1 MLDQLL
7 ARVRQAGSSKHVNI
21 VAYSG
26 GVDSSLVAALVHR
39 VFPENS
45 IACLGV
51 SAALPQDQ
59 LLLAR
64 NVASAIGIPL
74 WEARTSEGNDPRYV
88 ENKGQS
94 PGVIPVMFNGT
105 NADDKLDPTRLEL
118 DAEKERALLPTQIHH
133 VETICRDLGCG
144 EHATVL
150 KKAKNFP
157 NDYRVVYWFGE
168 PSFSLMRKGTMKA
181 WNGEEHASLVEG
193 HPKGPFTGSK
203 KQAPST
209 TIERLQIAIQE
220 AEVVPDFLSQ
230 DENMRLLPNMV
241 PSDMNPSMPTPPP
254 DDDSEDEAAD
264 DDDDD
269 DGDVEKDDVDVAAA
283 DGGDDDDDDEKPLK
297 AKKKDSK
304 EAKKSKKKKPSSKRK
319 ASKSSDDKAKK
330 RKKKSSKDEK
340 PPKPPKVSEVDTSA
354 PLSDVRGGADDAL
367 KVRIEHEIRQIL
379 LTGDMELLTTRKIR
393 KHLTETLQM
402 DLKDHKDT
410 IKEVVHRIIA
420 GMEIPAGTAAA
431 AADKKESKEEPGL
444 LPEPSDV
451 LRGIQN
457 ASGLDDLHQHVET
470 LVTVIP
476 QLAKSLVA
484 TWKLQLP
491 STSSLLGL
499 DEIEALKT
507 TLEIEG
513 TPIDV
518 MLESLA
524 ALSKEPIALD
534 LLKKT
539 KIIVT
544 VTQLRHHTNDRVAS
558 AAKDLRYQWKKYFT
572 EPMSK
577 VDAIRRELEKHATD
591 HEAHVAT
598 LHALDAMQLSTQQL
612 VDSQIGQVVS
622 KLRKSKYTH
631 IY

>member
-1 MLDQLL
+1 MC
-7 ARVRQAGSSKHVNI
+7 VCVG
-21 VAYSG
+21 
-26 GVDSSLVAALVHR
+26 
-39 VFPENS
+39 
-45 IACLGV
+45 
-51 SAALPQDQ
+51 
-59 LLLAR
+59 
-64 NVASAIGIPL
+64 
-74 WEARTSEGNDPRYV
+74 
-88 ENKGQS
+88 
-94 PGVIPVMFNGT
+94 
-105 NADDKLDPTRLEL
+105 
-118 DAEKERALLPTQIHH
+118 
-133 VETICRDLGCG
+133 G

-168 PSFSLMRKGTMKA
+168 PSLYVLGSHLRSYGCILTTEERSSLMRKGTMKP

-330 RKKKSSKDEK
+330 RKKKSKDEK

-354 PLSDVRGGADDAL
+354 PSSDVRGGADDDAL

-431 AADKKESKEEPGL
+431 DADKKESKEEPGL

-476 QLAKSLVA
+476 RV
-484 TWKLQLP
+484 
-491 STSSLLGL
+491 
-499 DEIEALKT
+499 D
-507 TLEIEG
+507 
-513 TPIDV
+513 
-518 MLESLA
+518 MY
-524 ALSKEPIALD
+524 D
-534 LLKKT
+534 L
-539 KIIVT
+539 
-544 VTQLRHHTNDRVAS
+544 
-558 AAKDLRYQWKKYFT
+558 
-572 EPMSK
+572 
-577 VDAIRRELEKHATD
+577 
-591 HEAHVAT
+591 
-598 LHALDAMQLSTQQL
+598 
-612 VDSQIGQVVS
+612 
-622 KLRKSKYTH
+622 
-631 IY
+631 

>member
-94 PGVIPVMFNGT
+94 LPEYDTVGWGIMTGSPWWPMYVCDPN
-105 NADDKLDPTRLEL
+105 KLRPKLHRM
-118 DAEKERALLPTQIHH
+118 
-133 VETICRDLGCG
+133 GG

-168 PSFSLMRKGTMKA
+168 PSFSLMRKGTMKP

-330 RKKKSSKDEK
+330 RKKKSKDEK

-354 PLSDVRGGADDAL
+354 PSSDVRGGADDDAL

-431 AADKKESKEEPGL
+431 DADKKESKEEP
-444 LPEPSDV
+444 E
-451 LRGIQN
+451 
-457 ASGLDDLHQHVET
+457 
-470 LVTVIP
+470 
-476 QLAKSLVA
+476 LAKSLVA
-484 TWKLQLP
+484 TWKLELP

-544 VTQLRHHTNDRVAS
+544 VTQLRQHTNDRVAS

-572 EPMSK
+572 EPSVMSK

-612 VDSQIGQVVS
+612 VDSQIGQVNQQPTNV
-622 KLRKSKYTH
+622 KTR
-631 IY
+631 

>member
-1 MLDQLL
+1 MSLPEYDT
-7 ARVRQAGSSKHVNI
+7 VGWGIITGSPWWPMYVCDPNK
-21 VAYSG
+21 
-26 GVDSSLVAALVHR
+26 LRPKLHR
-39 VFPENS
+39 M
-45 IACLGV
+45 G
-51 SAALPQDQ
+51 
-59 LLLAR
+59 
-64 NVASAIGIPL
+64 
-74 WEARTSEGNDPRYV
+74 
-88 ENKGQS
+88 
-94 PGVIPVMFNGT
+94 
-105 NADDKLDPTRLEL
+105 
-118 DAEKERALLPTQIHH
+118 
-133 VETICRDLGCG
+133 G

-220 AEVVPDFLSQ
+220 AEDFLSQ

-470 LVTVIP
+470 LVTIASQLNEDQIASISARVIDWTTHKDSRISE
-476 QLAKSLVA
+476 LAKSLVA